1 MTRVHNF
8 NAGPAALPLSVLE
21 LAQRELIEFEG
32 SGMSIMEHSHRGK
45 VFEAVHNEAIA
56 LVRELMGVPDTYD
69 VLFMQGG
76 ASQQFAQIPM
86 NLRGPGQ
93 SADYVM
99 TGVWSK
105 KAIKEAK
112 HTGKARSVGSTELPD
127 GRFVRV
133 PTQAELELDPEAA
146 YVHLTSNNTI
156 FGTQFHEFPDVGK
169 VELLVDMSS
178 DIMWR
183 PVDVSKFGL
192 IYAGA
197 QKNLGPSGL
206 TLVIIK
212 KELVEKGNRD
222 IPFIFQYRTTAA
234 ENSLYNTPPTFA
246 IYMLRNVLRWTKDM
260 GGLVAME
267 KQNRRKADAL
277 YAVLDERSDFYR
289 APVEKSS
296 RSVMNVVWNLATPE
310 LEAECIAAAQKAGLV
325 GLKGHRLS
333 GGLRA
338 SIYNAVP
345 PESVDALCEFLRSFK
360 K

>member
-8 NAGPAALPLSVLE
+8 NAGPSAIPLPVLE
-21 LAQRELIEFEG
+21 LAQKEMLDFAG

-56 LVRELMGVPDTYD
+56 LLRELLDIPEGYD

-86 NLRGPGQ
+86 NLRGADE
-93 SADYVM
+93 SADYIV
-99 TGVWSK
+99 TGVWGK

-112 HTGKARSVGSTELPD
+112 HTGKARAAATTELPD

-133 PTQAELELDPEAA
+133 PTQAELELDANAA
-146 YVHLTSNNTI
+146 YVHMTSNNTI
-156 FGTQFHEFPDVGK
+156 FGTQFHEFPDVRS
-169 VELLVDMSS
+169 VPLVCDMSS
-178 DIMWR
+178 DIMAR
-183 PVDVSKFGL
+183 KIDVSKFAF
-192 IYAGA
+192 IYGGA

-206 TLVIIK
+206 TIVIMK
-212 KELVEKGNRD
+212 KELVEKGRKD
-222 IPFIFQYRTTAA
+222 IPFIFQYRTVAA
-234 ENSLYNTPPTFA
+234 ENSLYNTPPTWG
-246 IYMLRNVLRWTKDM
+246 IYMLRNVLRWVKDI
-260 GGLVAME
+260 GGITPLEA
-267 KQNRRKADAL
+267 QNRKKADAL
-277 YAVLDERSDFYR
+277 YSVLDERADFYR

-296 RSVMNVVWNLATPE
+296 RSFMNVVWNLPTPE
-310 LEAECIAAAQKAGLV
+310 LEAECIAAATKAGMV

-345 PESVDALCEFLRSFK
+345 PESVDALCEFLRAYEK
-360 K
+360 

>member
-8 NAGPAALPLSVLE
+8 NAGPSAIPLPVLE
-21 LAQRELIEFEG
+21 LAQKEMLDFAG

-56 LVRELMGVPDTYD
+56 LLRELLDIPEGYD

-86 NLRGPGQ
+86 NLRGADE
-93 SADYVM
+93 SADYIV
-99 TGVWSK
+99 TGVWGK

-112 HTGKARSVGSTELPD
+112 HTGKARAAATTELPD

-133 PTQAELELDPEAA
+133 PTQAELELDANAA
-146 YVHLTSNNTI
+146 YVHMTSNNTI
-156 FGTQFHEFPDVGK
+156 FGTQFHEFPDVGS
-169 VELLVDMSS
+169 VPLVCDMSS
-178 DIMWR
+178 DIMAR
-183 PVDVSKFGL
+183 KIDVSKFAF
-192 IYAGA
+192 IYGGA

-206 TLVIIK
+206 TIVIMK
-212 KELVEKGNRD
+212 KELVEKGRKD
-222 IPFIFQYRTTAA
+222 IPFIFQYRTVAA
-234 ENSLYNTPPTFA
+234 ENSLYNTPPTWG
-246 IYMLRNVLRWTKDM
+246 IYMLRSVLRWVKDI
-260 GGLVAME
+260 GGITPLEA
-267 KQNRRKADAL
+267 QNRKKADAL
-277 YAVLDERSDFYR
+277 YSVLDERADFYR

-296 RSVMNVVWNLATPE
+296 RSFMNVVWNLPTPE
-310 LEAECIAAAQKAGLV
+310 LEAECIAAATKAGMV

-345 PESVDALCEFLRSFK
+345 PESVDALCEFLRAYEK
-360 K
+360 